1 MIFWNLKF
9 NFIKHMVRFTIIQNI
24 KINLK
29 IIKIQKNLMCE
40 SKFWV
45 MLIRYK
51 IAKEIYSEQVCE
63 VIEKKKVSDIN

>member
-1 MIFWNLKF
+1 MG
-9 NFIKHMVRFTIIQNI
+9 RFAIIQNI

-45 MLIRYK
+45 MLIWYK

-63 VIEKKKVSDIN
+63 VIEKKKTSDINYQEL